1 MRRRQTQQRQPAW
14 KKEED
19 GEALPPARPK
29 KMPRGVTAASILASS
44 VPTTAPRASDA
55 LADVLRRRRGVQ
67 TASSSSSACAADE
80 MKPST
85 TAGHPKCFYSG
96 LGNESECSGNKK
108 SRIVQHVFPCGKL
121 GDIYCQECW
130 KHVTSQEGKE
140 DLKCQLLGHPRRTQN
155 LPDEG
160 WSASGGD
167 VEHLCIGTEADDL
180 VQHVHKGE
188 QLDLY
193 CMKCWNEFKED
204 PAYVNLLDVPCVAPS
219 AHLARAGIAFECV

>member
-108 SRIVQHVFPCGKL
+108 SQIVQRVFPCGEL

-130 KHVTSQEGKE
+130 KNVTSQEGKE
-140 DLKCQLLGHPRRTQN
+140 DLKCQLLGHPKCTQFM
-155 LPDEG
+155 PQEG
-160 WSASGGD
+160 QEAD
-167 VEHLCIGTEADDL
+167 NICIGTEEDEL
-180 VQHVHKGE
+180 VQHVLEGE
-188 QLDLY
+188 
-193 CMKCWNEFKED
+193 
-204 PAYVNLLDVPCVAPS
+204 LLDVYCVTCWNGFKERPEWYDLQCTSVAD
-219 AHLARAGIAFECV
+219 